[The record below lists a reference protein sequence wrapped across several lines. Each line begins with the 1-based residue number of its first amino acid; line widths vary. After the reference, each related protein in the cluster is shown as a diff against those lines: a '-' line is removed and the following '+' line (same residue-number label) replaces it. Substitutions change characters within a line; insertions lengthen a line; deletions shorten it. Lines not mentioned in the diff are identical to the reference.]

1 MKEDRLTPN
10 PDKLAFKMT
19 AVNNMHNL
27 TTLIKRLEAATSRL
41 EDIATSTELANDVT
55 TLSQNVECAVEASAA
70 PKTSSQITS
79 TKFSSALGLEQMP
92 EVVEEFDQLISSSVE
107 NYAKLSNELGGV
119 VAKQA
124 AKVLQGFQE
133 QRKFLLITTKAVKPT
148 PTAYQNILK
157 PINDALMAVTELKDS
172 NRQDPMFTQ
181 LSAVADGIMMLAW
194 ITLDSRPYKHVESSL
209 SSAQF
214 FGNRVLKEQK
224 DKDPKQIEWIQAF
237 YQILRHL
244 AEYVKQHFPSG
255 ITWNAAGESAQD
267 VAKSLSQMPP
277 SLPSTACGSTA
288 MPPPP
293 PPGPPPVLDVKTIS
307 TPVMSSGGLDAVFLE
322 LNKGSEVT
330 RGLRKVDKSEMTHKN
345 PSLRA
350 GSTVGD
356 REFPARGKSPAPGK
370 KPKPESMRLKKPA
383 KMDLDGNKWTIENYD
398 KGPDPIEIE
407 TTLSQSI
414 LISRCN
420 NITVILKGKANQV
433 TVENSARLSLIVDT
447 LVSTVD
453 VVKAQNFAL
462 QVIGTLPTV
471 MLDQVDGGQVYF
483 SKESIGTKI
492 FTSKSSGINLNIISG
507 PDEDYREVPLPSQIC
522 SYYDESKG
530 DLVNAIVGHTG

>member
-1 MKEDRLTPN
+1 
-10 PDKLAFKMT
+10 MT
-19 AVNNMHNL
+19 AANNMHNL

-41 EDIATSTELANDVT
+41 EDIATSTELANDAT
-55 TLSQNVECAVEASAA
+55 ALNANAKCSVEASGA
-70 PKTSSQITS
+70 PNPSSQIACPSFNPTLD
-79 TKFSSALGLEQMP
+79 AEQVP
-92 EVVEEFDQLISSSVE
+92 EAIEEFDELISSSVD
-107 NYAKLSNELGGV
+107 NYAKLSDELGGV

-133 QRKFLLITTKAVKPT
+133 QRKFLLITTKASKPT
-148 PTAYQNILK
+148 AIAYQNILK
-157 PINDALMAVTELKDS
+157 PVNDALMAVTELKDS
-172 NRQDPMFTQ
+172 NRQDPMFTH

-224 DKDPKQIEWIQAF
+224 EKDPKQVEWIQAF
-237 YQILRHL
+237 YRVFRDLT
-244 AEYVKQHFPSG
+244 EYVKQNFPSG
-255 ITWNAAGESAQD
+255 ITWNATGESAED
-267 VAKSLSQMPP
+267 VAKSLSQMPLAFTKAA
-277 SLPSTACGSTA
+277 SGSA
-288 MPPPP
+288 AVPPPP
-293 PPGPPPVLDVKTIS
+293 PPGPPPVLDIKTQSS
-307 TPVMSSGGLDAVFLE
+307 TMTSSGGLDAVFSE
-322 LNKGSEVT
+322 LNKGAEVT
-330 RGLRKVDKSEMTHKN
+330 KGLRKVDKSEMTHKN

-350 GSTVGD
+350 GGSVGD
-356 REFPARGKSPAPGK
+356 QEILARGKSPAPGK

-383 KMDLDGNKWTIENYD
+383 RVDLDGNKWTIENHD
-398 KGPDPIEIE
+398 KEQDPIEIE
-407 TTLSQSI
+407 TTLSQSV

-420 NITVILKGKANQV
+420 NTTVILKGKANQV
-433 TVENSARLSLIVDT
+433 TVENSARLSLVVDT

-522 SYYDESKG
+522 SYYDETKG
-530 DLVNAIVGHTG
+530 DLVNAIVEHAG

>member
-1 MKEDRLTPN
+1 
-10 PDKLAFKMT
+10 MT
-19 AVNNMHNL
+19 AANNMHNL

-41 EDIATSTELANDVT
+41 EDIATSTELATDSTALNANAKCNAEAAGAT
-55 TLSQNVECAVEASAA
+55 NSSSHIALPSLSPALDAEQVPEA
-70 PKTSSQITS
+70 
-79 TKFSSALGLEQMP
+79 
-92 EVVEEFDQLISSSVE
+92 VEEFDELISSSVD

-133 QRKFLLITTKAVKPT
+133 QRKFLLITTKAAKPT
-148 PTAYQNILK
+148 ATAYQNLLK
-157 PINDALMAVTELKDS
+157 PVNDALMAVTELKDS
-172 NRQDPMFTQ
+172 NRQDPMFTH

-214 FGNRVLKEQK
+214 FGNRVLKEHK
-224 DKDPKQIEWIQAF
+224 EKDPKQVEWIQAF
-237 YQILRHL
+237 YQVFRDL
-244 AEYVKQHFPSG
+244 AEYVKQNFPSG
-255 ITWNAAGESAQD
+255 ITWNATGESAED
-267 VAKSLSQMPP
+267 VAKSLSQVPP
-277 SLPSTACGSTA
+277 AFPSAASGSA
-288 MPPPP
+288 AVPPPPPP
-293 PPGPPPVLDVKTIS
+293 PPGPPPVLDVKTKPAPELS
-307 TPVMSSGGLDAVFLE
+307 TGGLDAVFSE

-330 RGLRKVDKSEMTHKN
+330 KGLRKVDKSEMTHKN

-350 GSTVGD
+350 GGSVRD
-356 REFPARGKSPAPGK
+356 QEIPARGKSPAPGK

-383 KMDLDGNKWTIENYD
+383 RIDLDGNKWTIENHD
-398 KGPDPIEIE
+398 KEQEPIEIE
-407 TTLSQSI
+407 TTLSQSV

-420 NITVILKGKANQV
+420 NTTVILKGKANQV

-522 SYYDESKG
+522 SYYDETKG
-530 DLVNAIVGHTG
+530 DLVNEIVEHAG